1 MGIPLTPRSP
11 KPRIREPEIEYLSE
25 RKRPKRCFLTIGYD
39 TNAGFIDMRPVA
51 QDVVNLAL
59 VFNRY
64 ELEDVGE
71 KETGQ

>member
-1 MGIPLTPRSP
+1 M
-11 KPRIREPEIEYLSE
+11 
-25 RKRPKRCFLTIGYD
+25 RCCLTIGYD
-39 TNAGFIDMRPVA
+39 TNAGFIDMAPVA

-71 KETGQ
+71 KDTGQDIDLLTHQPFGFPEDV